1 MNNFRDIQFPKNFK
15 YASDSEYKPFEFYS
29 QAIPLSQKIDFKL
42 GYFSTYSIS
51 ILAVPFSKFI
61 LSDGVFRIITCHI
74 LSERDKQNIIAPLE
88 LSDHELKEIDTIIN
102 QTPEK
107 LKEILKEGRELFYNC
122 LNYLQLKNRLIIQ
135 PVFFQREMTLA
146 HEKCA
151 VFYDGINKLSI
162 DGSCNF
168 TPSGILLN
176 GESFKVTRS
185 WRDEEDAHAIEID
198 GQNIEQIFQGKH
210 KDYIHATKEKL
221 IGIIKEKAT
230 TIDELAIV
238 ERGENL
244 MKKVE
249 EFYADNER
257 RRGIKKFL
265 ENIHQEKI
273 DELKLKSSLPSIP
286 KWFLNNEGK
295 LRKHQEAA
303 IISWFR
309 NNGIG
314 IFHMATGSG
323 KTVTALATVTR
334 LVQKIVEKGERIGII
349 VTVPYKHLADQWQD
363 EAGNFGFSPIICYG
377 SYKRWIN
384 EVNNEII
391 NVNFRISNFF
401 FVITSNATFTRD
413 KFQKI
418 LTEISFPLVFI
429 ADEMHNLGGR
439 KISTVLPSN
448 ARFKIGLSATPD
460 RHLDEE
466 GTQVLRDFFGEPIIK
481 YGLREAIQDGTLCK
495 YQYYPILISFTESEL
510 EDYKDISIQIAR
522 AFSYT
527 QNDSDSIE
535 SERLKRLLIKRSR
548 IVANADNKLI
558 KLRKLLKND
567 KESNYN
573 LIYCGDEIEYTQ
585 FGQDQEF
592 VAESESLAIKQVDKI
607 LLMVGDDI
615 GMRANKFTA
624 TEDQQKRKRI
634 LKQFAEGELQT
645 LVAIR
650 CLDEGVDVP
659 RTENAYILASSSNP
673 RQFIQRRGRVLR
685 KAKGKKRANIYDFI
699 VIPDDDD
706 YVNSDSFNIERNLLI
721 RELNRVNEFA
731 SMSEN
736 PGHTLDI
743 LRRIK
748 VKYHLLDY

>member
-1 MNNFRDIQFPKNFK
+1 MKGFKDIQFPPGKK
-15 YASDSEYKPFEFYS
+15 YASDREYKPYEFYA
-29 QAIPLSQKIDFKL
+29 QVIPLSKKIDLKL

-61 LSDGVFRIITCHI
+61 LSNGVFRVITCHI
-74 LSERDKQNIIAPLE
+74 LNSKDIENVITPLDLNPEE
-88 LSDHELKEIDTIIN
+88 LGEIETILIN
-102 QTPEK
+102 TPDK
-107 LKEILKEGRELFYNC
+107 LKDILIEGRELFYNC
-122 LNYLQLKNRLIIQ
+122 LNYLQQKNRLVIQ
-135 PVFFQREMTLA
+135 PVFFQKEMTLA

-151 VFYDGINKLSI
+151 VFYDGENKLSI

-168 TPSGILLN
+168 TPSGLLKN

-185 WRDEEDAHAIEID
+185 WRDEEDAKSIELDEVI
-198 GQNIEQIFQGKH
+198 IESIFRGEH
-210 KDYIHATKEKL
+210 KDYILATKEKL

-230 TIDELAIV
+230 TSDELAIV
-238 ERGENL
+238 EKGERL
-244 MKKVE
+244 FKKIE
-249 EFYADNER
+249 DFYENNER
-257 RRGIKKFL
+257 GKKIKIFL
-265 ENIHQEKI
+265 DNIFQEKI
-273 DELKLKSSLPSIP
+273 KELKNKASLPFIP
-286 KWFLNNEGK
+286 SWFLNKDNK
-295 LRKHQEAA
+295 LRTHQEIA
-303 IISWFR
+303 ISSWFK
-309 NNGIG
+309 NNGVG

-323 KTVTALATVTR
+323 KTVTALSTVTR
-334 LVQKIVEKGERIGII
+334 LVQKIIEREERLGII

-363 EAGNFGFSPIICYG
+363 EAANFGFSPIICYG
-377 SYKRWIN
+377 SYKKWIN

-391 NVNFRISNFF
+391 NLNSRISNFF

-413 KFQKI
+413 KFQNI
-418 LTEISFPLVFI
+418 LSEIKFPFVFI

-448 ARFKIGLSATPD
+448 SRFRIGLSATPE

-466 GTQVLRDFFGEPIIK
+466 GTRLLQDFFGEAVIE
-481 YGLREAIQDGTLCK
+481 YGLREAIQDKTLCK
-495 YQYYPILISFTESEL
+495 YNYYPILVSFTEIEL
-510 EDYKDISIQIAR
+510 EEYKDISIQIAR
-522 AFSYT
+522 AFSYS
-527 QNDSDSIE
+527 QKDSESIE

-558 KLRKLLKND
+558 KLKQLLEDK
-567 KESNYN
+567 KESRYN

-592 VAESESLAIKQVDKI
+592 ASESESLALKQVDKI
-607 LLMVGDDI
+607 LRMIGNDI

-624 TEDQQKRKRI
+624 TEDQEKRKRI
-634 LKQFAEGELQT
+634 LKQFGNGELQT

-685 KAKGKKRANIYDFI
+685 KATGKKRANIYDFI

-706 YVNSDSFNIERNLLI
+706 YINSDSFNVERNLLKK
-721 RELNRVNEFA
+721 ELSRVNEFA

-736 PGHTLDI
+736 PGYSLDV

-748 VKYHLLDY
+748 IKYHLLDY